1 MHATI
6 LPIHVPIYIIIY
18 IIIIIYIYLI
28 PAQTIRK
35 PSSITQDELLELIG
49 NLNKD
54 PMVDGLLVQLPL
66 PNQIN
71 EAAICNAVAPE
82 KDVDGFN
89 LVNIGK
95 IQI

>member
-1 MHATI
+1 MSSLAGCI
-6 LPIHVPIYIIIY
+6 PISYLPLAVLSI
-18 IIIIIYIYLI
+18 
-28 PAQTIRK
+28 AQTIRK

-49 NLNKD
+49 DLNKD

-71 EAAICNAVAPE
+71 ESAICNAVAPE

-89 LVNIGK
+89 LVNIG
-95 IQI
+95 